1 VSRHI
6 RLAQFLIAVSLIISA
21 CVSATTPV
29 PLATP
34 TGIAPALS
42 VIPELTETPVEA
54 LPRPVPPVFGEF
66 DPATVNEINLA
77 DFPVLP
83 VISPTVRVIYQAGL
97 ARGHNPHV
105 FAKLGDSMTDN
116 LHFLV
121 PLSEGDYDLGEYGY
135 LQEVIDQFAGVPARG
150 EGWTLDS
157 FATIGLAAAQ
167 GFNVAGPLDPTWA
180 NPQWC
185 EGGESPVA
193 CDYRVS
199 RPSLA
204 VIMFGTNDVA
214 YTEPAAYDF
223 YLRTLIIETLNR
235 DIVPILNTFPTRS
248 ENLEKA
254 RLLNQIVVRIA
265 ADYGIPLVNLNR
277 ALEPLPNYGVDPADP
292 LHLLVPAD
300 GRVTHFTEANLQAG
314 ATVRNL
320 ITLRALY
327 AVLQAVK

>member
-1 VSRHI
+1 MSRVVLW
-6 RLAQFLIAVSLIISA
+6 RLSLLLTTFLALNA
-21 CVSATTPV
+21 CATALV
-29 PLATP
+29 PAPPPTATEV
-34 TGIAPALS
+34 TTAPAS
-42 VIPELTETPVEA
+42 ASEA
-54 LPRPVPPVFGEF
+54 ARRPTPPVFGEF
-66 DPATVNEINLA
+66 DPASVSEINLA
-77 DFPVLP
+77 DYPVIP

-97 ARGHNPHV
+97 ARGNNPHV

-116 LHFLV
+116 PHFLV
-121 PLSEGDYDLGEYGY
+121 PLSEGDYDLGEDGY
-135 LQEVIDQFAGVPARG
+135 LQEVIDQFAGFPARG

-185 EGGESPVA
+185 EGGESPMA

-199 RPSLA
+199 RPSIA
-204 VIMFGTNDVA
+204 IIMFGTNDVA

-235 DIVPILNTFPTRS
+235 DIVPLLNTFPTRA
-248 ENLEKA
+248 ENIEKS
-254 RLLNQIVVRIA
+254 RLLNQIIVRVA

-292 LHLLVPAD
+292 LHLLAPAD
-300 GRVTHFTEANLQAG
+300 GRVTHFTEVNLRAG

-320 ITLRALY
+320 VTLQALD